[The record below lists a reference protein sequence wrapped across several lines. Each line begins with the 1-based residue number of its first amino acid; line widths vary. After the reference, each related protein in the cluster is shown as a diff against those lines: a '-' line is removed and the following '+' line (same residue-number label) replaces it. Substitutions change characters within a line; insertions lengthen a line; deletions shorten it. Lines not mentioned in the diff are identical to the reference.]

1 MLWAIA
7 KRHLA
12 GGFDQGWLCNAS
24 YLEHLDLAAGR
35 VEMLRVFPILILLKC
50 VNLHPKR
57 HSFLAPMLPGGEF
70 CADTVHL
77 EAGGPEVREGRSLD
91 ALRLL
96 SPKE

>member
-35 VEMLRVFPILILLKC
+35 VEMLCVFPILVLLKC

-77 EAGGPEVREGRSLD
+77 EAGDQKSGRGGVWM
-91 ALRLL
+91 
-96 SPKE
+96 P